1 MFLPA
6 PHAITYTIAETRA
19 RCHWYIHLSCPPRQ
33 ARVKNGGAG
42 DDRREGLP
50 KINPG
55 MAPTEHHSTLKFQHP
70 TSKAHLGL
78 SHHHLRSPS
87 PARTPDPKGII
98 PLEVRR
104 RWTSTILHVLRL
116 KWTGRIVRVSCQRG
130 PFAAHGPE
138 RPERLT
144 AHLTKA

>member
-6 PHAITYTIAETRA
+6 PHAITYTITETRA

-55 MAPTEHHSTLKFQHP
+55 MAPTEHHSTLNTQRQRPISACLTITSDLRRPLVHLTQKVSFPWKFE
-70 TSKAHLGL
+70 GV
-78 SHHHLRSPS
+78 
-87 PARTPDPKGII
+87 G
-98 PLEVRR
+98 RR
-104 RWTSTILHVLRL
+104 RSST
-116 KWTGRIVRVSCQRG
+116 
-130 PFAAHGPE
+130 F
-138 RPERLT
+138 
-144 AHLTKA
+144 